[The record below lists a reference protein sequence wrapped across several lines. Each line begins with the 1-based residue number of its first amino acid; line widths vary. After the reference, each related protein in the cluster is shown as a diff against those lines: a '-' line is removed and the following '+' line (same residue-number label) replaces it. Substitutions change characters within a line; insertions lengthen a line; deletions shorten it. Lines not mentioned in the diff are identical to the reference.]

1 MAAKNTTHYLQ
12 TFCKLNSFLD
22 NRKASLTRYVKEEKF
37 TDENSSMTM
46 SAMASMAI
54 LGQETKQYCK

>member
-1 MAAKNTTHYLQ
+1 MFLVKFLRNQAVDASLKMAAKNTTHYLQ

-37 TDENSSMTM
+37 TDSNFI
-46 SAMASMAI
+46 A
-54 LGQETKQYCK
+54 KN